1 MWGAEHGAVA
11 VVALL
16 GGVWGALR
24 VYGMKSAYRLRHE
37 AAWLV
42 VSLIEA
48 ARYSRR
54 ERAE

>member
-1 MWGAEHGAVA
+1 MAA
-11 VVALL
+11 VALL
-16 GGVWGALR
+16 GGVWGALC